1 MIGYPGDNYPIMG
14 QSDWKNAPWNEEPP
28 KEVSVTVS
36 ITLSNE
42 VKISVSD
49 IDEYSLKEAVKNQI
63 FNNTNFKNWT
73 IDDFEVIL

>member
-14 QSDWKNAPWNEEPP
+14 QSDWNNAPWNEEPP

-42 VKISVSD
+42 VKVSVSD